1 LIPVST
7 GFFAMTG
14 LVQLQETVEMVKQQ
28 LNPSLEIMGGILNN
42 SITLCALLA
51 YVDRYQALMF
61 VMIQ

>member
-1 LIPVST
+1 
-7 GFFAMTG
+7 MTG